1 MKIMHLGDLH
11 LGKSLGEFDL
21 IRDQEYMLDKLLD
34 IADKYRVDA
43 VVIAGDVY
51 DKRIPSEE
59 AVNLLDSFLNKLT
72 DKKLTTLI
80 ISGNHDSDDRLNF
93 ASILL
98 KSNNIFISSR
108 FKGTMDKVTLKDRE
122 GEVNFYLL
130 PFVKASQVRHFYPEE
145 KIESYD
151 DAVKAVISKSDI
163 DISKRNVLISHQ
175 FVAGKED
182 PLLAGSENAATLSVG
197 LVEKISYGIME
208 NFDYVALGHIHSPQ
222 QVGAS
227 HIRYSGS
234 PLKYSLSEVNNDK
247 SVPIITLG
255 PKGDT
260 NIELVPLRPLRDV
273 RHIKGKIKHLLDEKN
288 ITDPEDF
295 IYATLTDEDTVNDAM
310 GIFQQYYPN
319 TVRIDY
325 DNAHTREISKMD
337 NVISAEN
344 KPFEEL
350 IADFYRQIYGCDI
363 SENEIEIMKEVARK
377 AGVIDETC

>member
-1 MKIMHLGDLH
+1 
-11 LGKSLGEFDL
+11 
-21 IRDQEYMLDKLLD
+21 
-34 IADKYRVDA
+34 
-43 VVIAGDVY
+43 
-51 DKRIPSEE
+51 
-59 AVNLLDSFLNKLT
+59 
-72 DKKLTTLI
+72 
-80 ISGNHDSDDRLNF
+80 
-93 ASILL
+93 
-98 KSNNIFISSR
+98 
-108 FKGTMDKVTLKDRE
+108 
-122 GEVNFYLL
+122 
-130 PFVKASQVRHFYPEE
+130 
-145 KIESYD
+145 
-151 DAVKAVISKSDI
+151 
-163 DISKRNVLISHQ
+163 
-175 FVAGKED
+175 
-182 PLLAGSENAATLSVG
+182 
-197 LVEKISYGIME
+197 VEKISYGIME

-255 PKGDT
+255 QKGDT
-260 NIELVPLRPLRDV
+260 NIELVPLRPLRDM
-273 RHIKGKIKHLLDEKN
+273 RHIKGKSKHLLDEKN

-350 IADFYRQIYGCDI
+350 ADLNNWGYFDSGEACTTKTPGIFVAGDCRSKYIRQLTTACADGAVAALAACRYI
-363 SENEIEIMKEVARK
+363 NEL
-377 AGVIDETC
+377 